1 MTYNSKDISKGLFW
15 SAVDK
20 FGFVALQLVLELI
33 LARLLLPR
41 DYGVIAIVLVFVT
54 LSLTLTEGGFSN
66 ALIQKLNRTEKD
78 FSTVFYFNILAA
90 AIIYLVIFLAAPSVE
105 AFFNIENLATILRV
119 ISLSIIFNSSIMVHK
134 AKLSIAMDF
143 RLQAKYSLLSVFLSG
158 GVAVWLA
165 FDGYGVW
172 ALVYQNLLM
181 TLFNALFLWIGYRWT
196 PDWVFSFNSLK
207 SLLSFGSKIMISAII
222 QAVYFNA
229 YPILIGRVLRTADLG
244 LYTKASQFTQMPA
257 SVLTNVLQR
266 VLFPFFSS
274 HQNDNDKL
282 FQLNQFYTTV
292 CCLIFFP
299 LFFIMAAVAQPL
311 IIFLFSEVWADMAPV
326 FTLLCMGYAF
336 YPLIVNNMMLFQVKN
351 KTTLFLKIEIITKI
365 IGFAILL
372 LTVKHGILAIG
383 YGILIQQVLQFLI
396 TSFFAQTVLNKSLL
410 KQIAIVSPPF
420 LISFAIFVAVHF
432 LVKDVETVAVKLISG
447 STLALVSYGLIYFL
461 FYRNI
466 LSRIIAMAKK

>member
-1 MTYNSKDISKGLFW
+1 F
-15 SAVDK
+15 
-20 FGFVALQLVLELI
+20 
-33 LARLLLPR
+33 
-41 DYGVIAIVLVFVT
+41 
-54 LSLTLTEGGFSN
+54 
-66 ALIQKLNRTEKD
+66 
-78 FSTVFYFNILAA
+78 
-90 AIIYLVIFLAAPSVE
+90 
-105 AFFNIENLATILRV
+105 
-119 ISLSIIFNSSIMVHK
+119 
-134 AKLSIAMDF
+134 
-143 RLQAKYSLLSVFLSG
+143 
-158 GVAVWLA
+158 
-165 FDGYGVW
+165 
-172 ALVYQNLLM
+172 
-181 TLFNALFLWIGYRWT
+181 WIGYRWI
-196 PDWVFSFNSLK
+196 PDWVFSFISLK
-207 SLLSFGSKIMISAII
+207 SLLSFGSKVMISAII
-222 QAVYFNA
+222 QSIYFNA

-244 LYTKASQFTQMPA
+244 LYTKSSQFTQMPA

-274 HQNDNDKL
+274 RQNDNDKL

-383 YGILIQQVLQFLI
+383 YGILIQHVLQFLI

-410 KQIAIVSPPF
+410 TKLAIYSHIFFILHVFF
-420 LISFAIFVAVHF
+420 LAIR
-432 LVKDVETVAVKLISG
+432 
-447 STLALVSYGLIYFL
+447 TLLL
-461 FYRNI
+461 
-466 LSRIIAMAKK
+466 